1 VEEARRTEGYRS
13 LGLERV
19 LTFLATAGAFLLL
32 ASLGS
37 DSPISDPI
45 PQAEPSSRKS
55 SSPALAL
62 ELPEDRLQRLERAPG
77 QRLTVDVENG
87 SEEEFRSVDL
97 ALVVASE
104 NTVRPHARYYWAT
117 SENLASGSAKTVE
130 FYIDLSPPAED
141 DPLGTGPQED
151 REILEIRATTPEGA
165 SAVKTAVL
173 TP

>member
-1 VEEARRTEGYRS
+1 MA
-13 LGLERV
+13 
-19 LTFLATAGAFLLL
+19 FLATAGAFLLL

-37 DSPISDPI
+37 DSTISDPI
-45 PQAEPSSRKS
+45 PQAEPSSRKA

-62 ELPEDRLQRLERAPG
+62 ELPEDRLRGLQRTPG

-87 SEEEFRSVDL
+87 SEEEFQSVNL
-97 ALVVASE
+97 ALVVVSE

-117 SENLASGSAKTVE
+117 SENLAPGSAATVE
-130 FYIDLSPPAED
+130 FYIDLSPSAED
-141 DPLGTGPQED
+141 YPPDTGPQEE